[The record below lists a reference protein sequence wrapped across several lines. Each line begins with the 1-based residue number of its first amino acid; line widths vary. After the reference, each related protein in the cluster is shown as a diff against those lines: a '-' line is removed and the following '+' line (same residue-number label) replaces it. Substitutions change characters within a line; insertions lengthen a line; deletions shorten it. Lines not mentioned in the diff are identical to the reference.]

1 MTAQQLKNS
10 ILQMAVQGKLV
21 PQDPNDE
28 PASVLLERI
37 RAEKER
43 LIKEK
48 KIKREKNPSVIFK
61 GADNTPY
68 EKIGDEVRPLA
79 DLAPFEIP
87 SSWEWCRVGD
97 LFSNMSG
104 LAYKKDALAIKA
116 DKMVR
121 VLRGGNI
128 GEEQFYFKGDDVF
141 ISSELVKPELYLRKN
156 YMITPAVS
164 SLDHIGKIALID
176 KDYSDTVVGGFVLML
191 IPHFND
197 DVISEYLLYAFAA
210 KHHRDNCRNIT
221 HKSGQ
226 AFYNLSREQMMNLPV
241 PIPPREEM
249 GRIIE
254 MLKRVLPRVADYAVV
269 DTALQNL
276 NGSFPEALK
285 KSILQEA
292 VQGKLVPQDPSD
304 EPAEALLERIRVEKQ
319 RLIKEGK
326 IKKGKHE
333 SVIFRRD
340 NSHYEKRGSEEVC
353 IDDEIPFEIPENWAW
368 ARLSSFGVFSSGKTP
383 SMSNPQFWN
392 GNIPWVTSKDMKRPV
407 ITDSEMHISE
417 LAASTMQLYPTDTL
431 LLVARSGI
439 LKRLLPLCKLGID
452 STINQDIKAFSLY
465 DIELS
470 EWLFY
475 GIKAFEPFILKELVK
490 SVTTVESLKFD
501 EFAAMLIP
509 VPPLSEQRRI
519 IAAIKTAMNLLTPLS
534 SNPLFSL

>member
-1 MTAQQLKNS
+1 MLF
-10 ILQMAVQGKLV
+10 
-21 PQDPNDE
+21 
-28 PASVLLERI
+28 
-37 RAEKER
+37 
-43 LIKEK
+43 
-48 KIKREKNPSVIFK
+48 FK
-61 GADNTPY
+61 QWPVSYNTPY
-68 EKIGDEVRPLA
+68 EKIDGEVRSLADEV
-79 DLAPFEIP
+79 PFDIP
-87 SSWEWCRVGD
+87 DSWEWVTLQTIATSSLGKTLDKAKNKGNLKPYLCSINVYWDGIDLTTVKEARLEENELPKYLLRPGD
-97 LFSNMSG
+97 LLICEGGDVGRSAVWESTQEMYYQNALHRVRFYGGINPHYFQLLLECYKG
-104 LAYKKDALAIKA
+104 NQILDAYSKGMTIKHLVQTALNTI
-116 DKMVR
+116 VFP
-121 VLRGGNI
+121 LPPLS
-128 GEEQFYFKGDDVF
+128 EQNRIV
-141 ISSELVKPELYLRKN
+141 N
-156 YMITPAVS
+156 
-164 SLDHIGKIALID
+164 
-176 KDYSDTVVGGFVLML
+176 
-191 IPHFND
+191 
-197 DVISEYLLYAFAA
+197 AA
-210 KHHRDNCRNIT
+210 KRLLPYLHSYD
-221 HKSGQ
+221 K
-226 AFYNLSREQMMNLPV
+226 AEQKL
-241 PIPPREEM
+241 
-249 GRIIE
+249 
-254 MLKRVLPRVADYAVV
+254 
-269 DTALQNL
+269 TALNT
-276 NGSFPEALK
+276 GFPEALK

-326 IKKGKHE
+326 IKKNKHE

-353 IDDEIPFEIPENWAW
+353 IDDEIPFEIPESWAW

-392 GNIPWVTSKDMKRPV
+392 GNVPWVTSKDMKRPV

-417 LAASTMQLYPTDTL
+417 LAAATMQLYPAGTL

-465 DIELS
+465 DIKLS

-519 IAAIKTAMNLLTPLS
+519 IDAIKTAMNLLTPLS

>member
-1 MTAQQLKNS
+1 
-10 ILQMAVQGKLV
+10 
-21 PQDPNDE
+21 
-28 PASVLLERI
+28 
-37 RAEKER
+37 
-43 LIKEK
+43 
-48 KIKREKNPSVIFK
+48 
-61 GADNTPY
+61 
-68 EKIGDEVRPLA
+68 
-79 DLAPFEIP
+79 
-87 SSWEWCRVGD
+87 
-97 LFSNMSG
+97 MSG

-304 EPAEALLERIRVEKQ
+304 EPAEALLERIRAEKQ

-340 NSHYEKRGSEEVC
+340 NSHYEKLDGVERC
-353 IDDEIPFEIPENWAW
+353 IDDELPFEIPETWAW
-368 ARLSSFGVFSSGKTP
+368 VRFSDIAIFENGDRSSRYPVESDYVPDGIPFFGAKDMGERFMEYSAVRFITPQKYEELGNGKLKDGDFVCLLRGNVGKTRIYKENEKYHTAFICAQMLIIRCIESSIQEFVYTVINSP
-383 SMSNPQFWN
+383 YYCRAIESKITGTAVRQLPAKEVANTL
-392 GNIPWVTSKDMKRPV
+392 IPLPPIAEQQRIVQRIK
-407 ITDSEMHISE
+407 E
-417 LAASTMQLYPTDTL
+417 
-431 LLVARSGI
+431 
-439 LKRLLPLCKLGID
+439 LLPL
-452 STINQDIKAFSLY
+452 
-465 DIELS
+465 
-470 EWLFY
+470 
-475 GIKAFEPFILKELVK
+475 VK
-490 SVTTVESLKFD
+490 GL
-501 EFAAMLIP
+501 
-509 VPPLSEQRRI
+509 
-519 IAAIKTAMNLLTPLS
+519 
-534 SNPLFSL
+534 

>member
-68 EKIGDEVRPLA
+68 EKIGDEVRSLA

-304 EPAEALLERIRVEKQ
+304 EPAEALLERIRAEKQ

-326 IKKGKHE
+326 IKKDKHE

-353 IDDEIPFEIPENWAW
+353 IDDEIPFEVPSSWALIRLDDIGIYRKGPFGSSLTKSMFVPKGADTVKVYEQKNAIQKDHTLGTYYITRQYYESKMRSFTVEPGDILVSCAGTIGETYILPEQIELGIINQALMRMTIF
-368 ARLSSFGVFSSGKTP
+368 APIDLDYFLLYFDYVLKQAAKETSKGSAIK
-383 SMSNPQFWN
+383 
-392 GNIPWVTSKDMKRPV
+392 NIPPFEIFKKL
-407 ITDSEMHISE
+407 I
-417 LAASTMQLYPTDTL
+417 
-431 LLVARSGI
+431 
-439 LKRLLPLCKLGID
+439 LPLPPLEEQKRIVEKVRELESLC
-452 STINQDIKAFSLY
+452 NSLY
-465 DIELS
+465 
-470 EWLFY
+470 
-475 GIKAFEPFILKELVK
+475 A
-490 SVTTVESLKFD
+490 
-501 EFAAMLIP
+501 
-509 VPPLSEQRRI
+509 
-519 IAAIKTAMNLLTPLS
+519 
-534 SNPLFSL
+534 